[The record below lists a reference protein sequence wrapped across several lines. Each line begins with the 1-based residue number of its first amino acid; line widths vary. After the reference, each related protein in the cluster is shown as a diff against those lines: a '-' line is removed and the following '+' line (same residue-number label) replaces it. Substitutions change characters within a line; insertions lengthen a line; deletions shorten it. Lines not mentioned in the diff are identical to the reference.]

1 MKKNIMKAF
10 NIVALLFI
18 STLFIQTLKDN
29 SFELQTLLLSL
40 LFLMSCIVIK
50 QNYNYLKN
58 KN

>member
-1 MKKNIMKAF
+1 MKAF